1 MTSALHIPATVLGV
15 SAGPMEQAIDA
26 RWLMAY
32 AAALGEEAPEYLDTT
47 RPNGVIA
54 HPLFPVCYEWPLALE
69 VRAKALS
76 DEVALRGVHATHRL
90 TLHRPVKAGERLSTT
105 ATVAALERRAPGA
118 YMVLRLETLD
128 TAGHPVTTTEYGSLY
143 LGVSC
148 DSPSS
153 PARGRGEGLKDE
165 GLKDEGLNGAP
176 TWTTDV
182 AISPT
187 LAHVYTECARIW
199 NPIHTDRAV
208 ARAVGL
214 PDIILHGTATLA
226 LAVSRALRQD
236 PRGPAAPV
244 RALACRFGGMV
255 RLPSRL
261 LVRGGAPEPSTE
273 GPRIRF
279 EALAEDGR
287 PAVRDGVIALGS

>member
-1 MTSALHIPATVLGV
+1 MTTTVHIPASVVGLT
-15 SAGPMEQAIDA
+15 AGPREHEIDA

-32 AAALGEEAPEYLDTT
+32 AAALGETAPEYLDTT
-47 RPNGVIA
+47 RPAGLLA
-54 HPLFPVCYEWPLALE
+54 HPLFPVCYEWPLALD
-69 VRAKALS
+69 VRATALS

-90 TLHRPVKAGERLSTT
+90 TVHRPLVAGERLSTT

-118 YMVLRLETLD
+118 YMVLRLETID
-128 TAGHPVTTTEYGSLY
+128 AAGRPVTTTEYGSLY

-148 DSPSS
+148 DGAPSPLA
-153 PARGRGEGLKDE
+153 PRGSGQGEGVRE
-165 GLKDEGLNGAP
+165 PSAP
-176 TWTTDV
+176 PAWTTEV

-208 ARAVGL
+208 ARAAGL

-226 LAVSRALRQD
+226 LAVSCALRQH

-255 RLPSRL
+255 RLPSQL
-261 LVRGGAPEPSTE
+261 TVRGGAVEASAE
-273 GPRIRF
+273 GPRVRF
-279 EALAEDGR
+279 EAIAEDGR
-287 PAVRDGVIALGS
+287 PAVRDGVVALGDIA